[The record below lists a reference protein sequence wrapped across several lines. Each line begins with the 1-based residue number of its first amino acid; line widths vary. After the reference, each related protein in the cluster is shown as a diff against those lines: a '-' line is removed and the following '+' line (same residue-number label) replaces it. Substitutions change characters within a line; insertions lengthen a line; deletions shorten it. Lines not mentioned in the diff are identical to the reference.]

1 MKRKLLIVD
10 DDESFAECLKGHL
23 DLMSDIFETDISF
36 SVSDA
41 ILKIGK
47 KAYDLVI
54 TDINFPGKSGIDLL
68 LYLKEIRF
76 PGSLKVITGYDTDEN
91 ISKIESF
98 GVIDIIR
105 KPIDIPWFLEKLR
118 EFFSTPR
125 DEMVTFE
132 SIDLLSVMQIINLE
146 KKTSALE
153 IDMEGK
159 KGIIYFEDGEVINGE
174 YENLVGEKAVLK
186 LITLNRG
193 KISVKK
199 SNRKIRRVI
208 KIPFMR
214 YMIEITKTLDELVV
228 FGDKEPVEDDVTETK
243 KYIIISN
250 AIKKV
255 LKSLENVTGYLGAGI
270 FSPDGDLIERITVN
284 RNLYLVTQ
292 FENIGVLIRNALK
305 ESQNITDELGFG
317 PLKTIQLY
325 GETGIIFLVCQNDE
339 KSQFYTA
346 LFIKEDGNI
355 TMAKKKLQEV
365 VEALKP
371 ELSTI

>member
-146 KKTSALE
+146 KKN
-153 IDMEGK
+153 IC
-159 KGIIYFEDGEVINGE
+159 
-174 YENLVGEKAVLK
+174 
-186 LITLNRG
+186 
-193 KISVKK
+193 
-199 SNRKIRRVI
+199 IR
-208 KIPFMR
+208 
-214 YMIEITKTLDELVV
+214 D
-228 FGDKEPVEDDVTETK
+228 
-243 KYIIISN
+243 
-250 AIKKV
+250 
-255 LKSLENVTGYLGAGI
+255 
-270 FSPDGDLIERITVN
+270 
-284 RNLYLVTQ
+284 
-292 FENIGVLIRNALK
+292 
-305 ESQNITDELGFG
+305 
-317 PLKTIQLY
+317 
-325 GETGIIFLVCQNDE
+325 
-339 KSQFYTA
+339 
-346 LFIKEDGNI
+346 
-355 TMAKKKLQEV
+355 
-365 VEALKP
+365 
-371 ELSTI
+371 